1 MDEAKNKENLNKRI
15 QKIEQKE
22 AKRVEKQIAKREQR
36 FSKMLDNQMNML
48 EKFYETSNKKTKDR
62 LSSGLQNQQTILE
75 DNLSDMKREFNL
87 YAKYMDNSTRK
98 YYKGMISVA
107 DENLQTMKDTISKR
121 FC

>member
-62 LSSGLQNQQTILE
+62 LSSGG
-75 DNLSDMKREFNL
+75 R
-87 YAKYMDNSTRK
+87 
-98 YYKGMISVA
+98 
-107 DENLQTMKDTISKR
+107 
-121 FC
+121 